1 MFFEIFDYCVLKS
14 RCVEGWGFE
23 AFFFKNVLCSDK
35 FGY

>member
-14 RCVEGWGFE
+14 RRIEWRGFE
-23 AFFFKNVLCSDK
+23 ALFFKNVLCSDK